1 MKTDAP
7 VITID
12 GPSGTGKGTLSQL
25 LATKLQWHLLDSGAM
40 YRVLALAALDSDIDL
55 DDELQLAQLALELDI
70 NFTPDQNTGVPS
82 IQLAGAEVSERIRE
96 HEISEASSRVA
107 AHPPV
112 RTALLDLQRAF
123 RRAPGLVADG
133 RDMGSTV
140 FPMADLKV
148 FLTAS
153 ADARAQ
159 RRYKQLK
166 TKEDGASLR
175 ALREDLAKRDQRDMT
190 RTASPLRP
198 ADDALIIDSTEM
210 SIEQV
215 LERLLDAVKQRGLC

>member
-1 MKTDAP
+1 MKTNTP

-25 LATKLQWHLLDSGAM
+25 LANKLRWHLLDSGAM
-40 YRVLALAALDSDIDL
+40 YRVLALAALDSGVDL

-70 NFTPDQNTGVPS
+70 NFTPDQHTGVPS
-82 IQLAGAEVSERIRE
+82 IQLAGAEVSDRIRE

-107 AHPPV
+107 AHPAV

-123 RRAPGLVADG
+123 QREPGLVADG

-140 FPMADLKV
+140 FPRANLKI

-166 TKEDGASLR
+166 TKEDSDSLR
-175 ALREDLAKRDQRDMT
+175 ALREDLDKRDQRDMT
-190 RTASPLRP
+190 RAASPLRP
-198 ADDALIIDSTEM
+198 ADDALIIDSTNL

-215 LERLLDAVKQRGLC
+215 FDRLLEAVKQHGLC